1 MSPQQAPQEVD
12 TGLFCLLI
20 LTRYFGMAVDA
31 EQLRHACGAAG
42 QPCGDTQVLR
52 AARRLGLKAG
62 KCSTTWARLATL
74 PLPAIARYADGR
86 YVILGQVD
94 EEKVLVQDPRETH
107 PLVLPRRDFE
117 AAWNGTLILLTTRS
131 LWRSSAPKFDVT
143 WFLPAI
149 LKYRKLLGEV
159 LLASFF
165 LQLFALLTPLFFQV
179 VTDKVLV
186 HKGVTTLHVL
196 AFGMLALSSF
206 EALLGGLRTYLFAHT
221 SNRIDVGLGTQ
232 LFAHIL
238 RLPLAYFQ
246 TRRTGD
252 TVARAREL
260 DTIRQFLTSSA
271 LTVALDC
278 FFTLVFFAVMLAYS
292 PLLTLVVVGALPCY
306 AVLSM
311 LVTPIIRARLRERF
325 NRGAENQA
333 FLVEV
338 VKGAETVKAM
348 AVEPAMQCRWD
359 EHLAAYL
366 HASFRTTTLSNLAG
380 QLASC
385 LNKVT
390 TVAVVWLGAT
400 LVMRGRLTIGQLIA
414 FNMLAGRVSGPVL
427 RLVQL
432 WHDFQQAGISVER
445 LGDVLNAPAEP
456 SMACSADG
464 RTTLPSIVGRVTFEG
479 VHFHYRVDGRPVL
492 QDLSFDILPGTVV
505 GIVGRSGSGKSTIAK
520 LIQRLCIPES
530 GRVLIDGIDIAQVD
544 PTWLRRQIGVV
555 LQENFLF
562 SRSVRDNIALADPGM
577 PMERIVQAA
586 QLAGAH
592 DFIVELPEGYDTLVG
607 EHGCTLSGGQRQ
619 RLAIARALVGNP
631 RILVFDEA
639 TSALDY
645 ESEAIIQ
652 RNLAQMCRD
661 RTVFLI
667 AHRLS
672 TVRSAHAILVL
683 EQGRIVEHGT
693 HEELLARQ
701 GYYARLYAHQD
712 GRPVAAWPM
721 CVASMAV
728 SAGDGHI
735 QTEESMGLLRH
746 ERNTDEHRDRAHPDS
761 TPADPAWASTSP
773 SCRG

>member
-1 MSPQQAPQEVD
+1 MPALQQDPATAAHPTPSPQEID
-12 TGLFCLLI
+12 TGLICLLI
-20 LTRYFGMAVDA
+20 LARYFGIAADG
-31 EQLRHACGAAG
+31 EQLRHESGLSG
-42 QPCGDTQVLR
+42 KPCGDTGVLR

-62 KCSTTWARLATL
+62 KRSATWARLGTL
-74 PLPAIARYADGR
+74 PLPAIAPYTDGR

-94 EEKVLVQDPRETH
+94 GERVLVQDPREPR
-107 PLVLPRRDFE
+107 PLSLSRQDFE
-117 AAWNGTLILLTTRS
+117 AAWNGTLLLLTTRS
-131 LWRSSAPKFDVT
+131 RLRSTVRKFDVT

-196 AFGMLALSSF
+196 ALGMLVLSGF
-206 EALLGGLRTYLFAHT
+206 EALLGGLRTYLFSHT

-246 TRRTGD
+246 ARRTGD

-271 LTVALDC
+271 LTVVLDC

-292 PLLTLVVVGALPCY
+292 PLLTLVVAGALPCY
-306 AVLSM
+306 AVLAM

-325 NRGAENQA
+325 DRGAENHA

-338 VKGAETVKAM
+338 INGIETVKAM
-348 AVEPAMQCRWD
+348 AVEPAIQRRWD
-359 EHLAAYL
+359 EQLAAYVR
-366 HASFRTTTLSNLAG
+366 ASFRATILGNIAG
-380 QLASC
+380 QIATC
-385 LNKVT
+385 LNKIT
-390 TVAVVWLGAT
+390 TVALVWLGAA
-400 LVMRGRLTIGQLIA
+400 LVMRGELTIGQLIA

-432 WHDFQQAGISVER
+432 WQDFQQAGISVER

-456 SMACSADG
+456 SAASGAGG
-464 RTTLPSIVGRVTFEG
+464 RTTLPSIAGRVTFEG
-479 VHFHYRVDGRPVL
+479 VHFRYRVDGRPVL
-492 QDLSFDILPGTVV
+492 RDLSLDILPGTVI

-520 LIQRLCIPES
+520 LIQRLCIPEG

-544 PTWLRRQIGVV
+544 LTWLRRQVGVV

-562 SRSVRDNIALADPGM
+562 SQSVRDNIALADPGM
-577 PMERIVQAA
+577 PMECVVQAA
-586 QLAGAH
+586 KLAGAH

-619 RLAIARALVGNP
+619 RLAIARALVDNP
-631 RILVFDEA
+631 RILIFDEA

-672 TVRSAHAILVL
+672 TVRSAHAILVI

-693 HEELLARQ
+693 HAELLARQ
-701 GYYARLYAHQD
+701 GYYARLHAHQD
-712 GRPVAAWPM
+712 GRQVAA
-721 CVASMAV
+721 A
-728 SAGDGHI
+728 
-735 QTEESMGLLRH
+735 
-746 ERNTDEHRDRAHPDS
+746 
-761 TPADPAWASTSP
+761 
-773 SCRG
+773 